1 MTAKLISPKLLEF
14 DANGRLAIT
23 EYAMMVEETRDII
36 DKYGME
42 AAEAPLAYCELMSA
56 IDSPFRNLEE
66 LEKKETVIIEVHTN
80 IGHFDEDDP
89 LLDRCILKLKSL
101 YATATYKLF
110 EMGEKEIQNFTYYLE
125 HTPMS
130 SEDLAIRKSILIDLG
145 RLATSLAATKRQVEE
160 EFKDKTR
167 GDQEAGSIR

>member
-1 MTAKLISPKLLEF
+1 MSPKLFEL
-14 DANGRLAIT
+14 DANGRLVIT
-23 EYAMMVEETRDII
+23 PEAYMIEETKDIL
-36 DKYGME
+36 DKYELE
-42 AAEAPLAYCELMSA
+42 AEPYLAYCHLMSA
-56 IDSPFRNLEE
+56 LNSPLRNLPE
-66 LEKKETVIIEVHTN
+66 LEKKEMAIIEVHTN

-89 LLDRCILKLKSL
+89 LLDRCITKLKSL
-101 YATATYKLF
+101 YATPTYKLF
-110 EMGEKEIQNFTYYLE
+110 EMGEKEIENFIYYLE

-130 SEDLAIRKSILIDLG
+130 SEDLAVRKSILLDLG